1 MAKRPI
7 GNKRPSRRRQP
18 LPKIQVTISQ
28 LNDEGVG
35 ICIHEGKELMVA
47 GALAGEKVLVTIEH
61 SGQRRSIGQLSR
73 VLEKSPRRRTS
84 PCKLADRCQ
93 SCALIHMNYGAQLR
107 YKQARLKQALA
118 GYTALENLQPL
129 PIWDAEHP
137 LGYRTNA
144 KLALSKERG
153 QVHIGLYRR
162 GTHQVVDI
170 VDCPLHHPLI
180 NQIVRVVKDEIQRQ
194 KIYIYDPQTQRG
206 LLRYLLVK
214 VSSQTGK
221 AMVTFVAAERNYR
234 EITHLAKWLTRKVP
248 EVISVHQNI
257 NGSTG
262 NVVMGRETIRIIGV
276 PDLIDQVGDI
286 RLRISPTSFFQ
297 VNHEQAGRIYDL
309 VRRWANLD
317 RTHTALD
324 LYCGIGGIALHLA
337 KDAGDVTGIEVV
349 EEAVRNASEN
359 ARMNHLSNCHFRAGD
374 SAELIH
380 DLAPGSIDAAVVN
393 PPRSGC
399 QAEVLEALA
408 SLAPATIIYVS
419 CNPTTLARDLDLLL
433 AKGYTVNDLQP
444 VDMFP
449 QTVHLETVVRLRRS
463 A

>member
-7 GNKRPSRRRQP
+7 GNNRPRRQSQP
-18 LPKIQVTISQ
+18 TAEVTISQ

-35 ICIHEGKELMVA
+35 ICLHEGKELMVA
-47 GALAGEKVLVTIEH
+47 GALAGEKVLVAIEY
-61 SGQRRSIGQLSR
+61 SGQRRSIGQLRR
-73 VLEKSPRRRTS
+73 VLEKSPLRRTS
-84 PCKLADRCQ
+84 PCKLASRCQ

-107 YKQARLKQALA
+107 YKEARLKQALA
-118 GYTALENLQPL
+118 DYTGLQSLKPQ
-129 PIWDAEHP
+129 PIWGAEQP

-153 QVHIGLYRR
+153 QVRIGLYRR

-170 VDCPLHHPLI
+170 EDCPLHHPLI
-180 NQIVRVVKDEIQRQ
+180 NRIVRVVKDEIQRQ

-214 VSSQTGK
+214 VSPQTGK
-221 AMVTFVAAERNYR
+221 AMVTFVVAERNYR
-234 EITHLAKWLTRKVP
+234 EITHLGKWLTRKVP

-262 NVVMGRETIRIIGV
+262 NVVLGRETIRILGV

-309 VRRWANLD
+309 VRHWAHLD
-317 RTHTALD
+317 RTHAALD

-337 KDAGDVTGIEVV
+337 KDAGNVTGIEVV
-349 EEAVRNASEN
+349 EEAVHNACEN

-399 QAEVLEALA
+399 QTEVIDAL
-408 SLAPATIIYVS
+408 SGLAPATIIYVS
-419 CNPTTLARDLDLLL
+419 CNPTSLARDLDLLQTR
-433 AKGYTVNDLQP
+433 GYIATDLQP

-449 QTVHLETVVRLRRS
+449 QTVHLETVVRLRRKT
-463 A
+463 